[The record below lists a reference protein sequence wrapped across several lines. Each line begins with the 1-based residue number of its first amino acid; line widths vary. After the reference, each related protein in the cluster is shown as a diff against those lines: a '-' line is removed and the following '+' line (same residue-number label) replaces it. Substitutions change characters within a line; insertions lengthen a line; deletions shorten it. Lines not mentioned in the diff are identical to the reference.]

1 MRIHTHEQLL
11 EALDEIV
18 ARGARGDRTRPDAA
32 GFWAEL
38 LTREGHPLA
47 TDQPDENL
55 LDWHAR
61 GLLGDLVGAR
71 VLDIG
76 CGRGRNTRWF
86 AEQGAH
92 VDGVDIATNLLGA
105 DSVAMP
111 KGATLATCDILRDEL
126 PHTAYDLVY
135 DSGCFHHLAPHRRET
150 YCDRLTGVLVPG
162 GRFGI
167 VTLADA
173 EIESASDV
181 DILAS
186 GDVGGGIGYSLQD
199 LAQIFEPLRLLE
211 GRRVRADVDGAFGE
225 TFLNAA
231 LFQRSE

>member
-32 GFWAEL
+32 AFWAEL

-47 TDQPDENL
+47 TDLPDENL

-61 GLLGDLVGAR
+61 GLLGDLVDAQ

-92 VDGVDIATNLLGA
+92 VDGIDIATNLLGA

-111 KGATLATCDILRDEL
+111 QGATLTTCDVLHDEL
-126 PHTAYDLVY
+126 LHTAYDLVY

-150 YCDRLTGVLVPG
+150 YRDRLMRVLVPG

-167 VTLADA
+167 VTFADA
-173 EIESASDV
+173 DIESPSDV

-211 GRRVRADVDGAFGE
+211 GRGVRADVDGAFGE

-231 LFQRSE
+231 LFQRE